1 MAAILCEEVA
11 MRFPLGRIVATPGAL
26 RALEEA
32 GQTPAEFL
40 DRHVEGDWGDAL
52 DAEDTQEN
60 EFSVEHGLRILS
72 AYTTRS
78 GEKIWIITEADRSLT
93 TILLPHEY

>member
-1 MAAILCEEVA
+1 
-11 MRFPLGRIVATPGAL
+11 MRFPLGRIVATRGAL

-52 DAEDTQEN
+52 DDEDKQEN
-60 EFSVEHGLRILS
+60 DFLVEHGLRILS